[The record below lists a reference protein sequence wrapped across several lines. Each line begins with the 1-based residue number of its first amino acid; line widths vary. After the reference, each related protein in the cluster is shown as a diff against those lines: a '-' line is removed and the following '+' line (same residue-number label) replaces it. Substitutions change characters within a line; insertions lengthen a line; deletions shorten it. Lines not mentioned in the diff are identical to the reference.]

1 MTRMRRH
8 PLDIRNTLVYL
19 DKSVNQANSNL
30 VIVFVW
36 RYGAPEPAYA
46 EPEPVEEYAP
56 APVSEYSAPGYS
68 APGEVIDIGSLVLP
82 ILVVVGESFIINCY
96 SSIG

>member
-1 MTRMRRH
+1 M
-8 PLDIRNTLVYL
+8 
-19 DKSVNQANSNL
+19 
-30 VIVFVW
+30 
-36 RYGAPEPAYA
+36 
-46 EPEPVEEYAP
+46 EEYAP

-96 SSIG
+96 SSIGWLGFNVVCS

>member
-1 MTRMRRH
+1 M
-8 PLDIRNTLVYL
+8 
-19 DKSVNQANSNL
+19 
-30 VIVFVW
+30 
-36 RYGAPEPAYA
+36 
-46 EPEPVEEYAP
+46 EEYAP

-96 SSIG
+96 SSIQHCEFLIDCLT

>member
-1 MTRMRRH
+1 M
-8 PLDIRNTLVYL
+8 
-19 DKSVNQANSNL
+19 
-30 VIVFVW
+30 
-36 RYGAPEPAYA
+36 
-46 EPEPVEEYAP
+46 EEYAP
-56 APVSEYSAPGYS
+56 APVSEYS

>member
-1 MTRMRRH
+1 M
-8 PLDIRNTLVYL
+8 
-19 DKSVNQANSNL
+19 
-30 VIVFVW
+30 
-36 RYGAPEPAYA
+36 
-46 EPEPVEEYAP
+46 EEYAP

-96 SSIG
+96 LSIGWLGFNVVCS